1 MDGSWFMPQ
10 VHAAGPTPAPR
21 GGHAA
26 VSVAGG
32 HYLWAPINSTSSTG
46 VQLQPRSGAT
56 MTAIG
61 TNVYLYGGQDPVT
74 GICYD
79 DILMLDTL
87 TWNWSF
93 VEVESGRPPAR
104 HSHCTGLFQDH
115 CLLVFGGAGMH
126 GTLGDL
132 WMFNTKT
139 GTWVTPM
146 AEGQAPCQREM
157 HSGTMLTD
165 SRFLI
170 CGGRSAAGQVLCD
183 VSIFDGN
190 EMKWTSSIATQY
202 FFCAHSA
209 VIMPISMPSMP
220 HLEATASST
229 LDTALKRET
238 ANGGSPS
245 EATSSQ
251 THPADNTALVVH
263 STATPQ
269 SSRIILYGGFSG
281 EGITGL
287 VLSLDP
293 VTLRAEIVDLG
304 PRSGDI
310 KSNGLRK
317 PATRFAQSAVSVP
330 TNAPCS
336 SSLEMVVVAGVHPEA
351 DLNDLAIWRPHLI

>member
-1 MDGSWFMPQ
+1 
-10 VHAAGPTPAPR
+10 
-21 GGHAA
+21 
-26 VSVAGG
+26 
-32 HYLWAPINSTSSTG
+32 
-46 VQLQPRSGAT
+46 

-61 TNVYLYGGQDPVT
+61 TKVYLYGGQDPVT

-87 TWNWSF
+87 TWDWSF

-132 WMFNTKT
+132 WLFNTKT

-157 HSGTMLTD
+157 HSGVMLTD
-165 SRFLI
+165 SRMLI

-209 VIMPISMPSMP
+209 VIMPLTMPSLP
-220 HLEATASST
+220 HLG
-229 LDTALKRET
+229 ALSNGS
-238 ANGGSPS
+238 AGGSPN

-251 THPADNTALVVH
+251 TPPADSAAMA
-263 STATPQ
+263 SPQ
-269 SSRIILYGGFSG
+269 SSRVILYGGFSG

-293 VTLRAEIVDLG
+293 VTLRAEIVDYG
-304 PRSGDI
+304 PG
-310 KSNGLRK
+310 SNGLKK
-317 PATRFAQSAVSVP
+317 PVTRFAQSAVTVP
-330 TNAPCS
+330 ASAPCS
-336 SSLEMVVVAGVHPEA
+336 SSLEMVVVAGVHPEM
-351 DLNDLAIWRPHLI
+351 DLNDLAIWRPHVLGS